1 MRRRKS
7 EKDQELKNSGRL
19 LSAWRTWHREQLE
32 EVLAGPHG
40 TAVAQVMAT
49 LKHMTPD
56 SAPALISLMR
66 DFDWSQMS
74 ADVRLVVL
82 HEINQAITRLRERAG
97 LAPIDDALPGQRMNA
112 FLLIKEHLFP
122 RKAESAAGRDFPAN
136 RETEK

>member
-1 MRRRKS
+1 MKRKTAK
-7 EKDQELKNSGRL
+7 EQELADNAHL
-19 LSAWRTWHREQLE
+19 LRAWRNWHHEQLKQTR
-32 EVLAGPHG
+32 AGPHG

-97 LAPIDDALPGQRMNA
+97 LAPIDDPLPGQRLNA